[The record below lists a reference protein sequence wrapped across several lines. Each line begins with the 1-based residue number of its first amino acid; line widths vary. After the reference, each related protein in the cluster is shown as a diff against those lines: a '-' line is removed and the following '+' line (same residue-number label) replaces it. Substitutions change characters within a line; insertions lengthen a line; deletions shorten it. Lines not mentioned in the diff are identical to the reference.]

1 MPHRKGIIFSVCNLP
16 MHICN
21 TCTQVHLLSHPL
33 VDNFDWLYIYKTWLI
48 RSKGQLFPAVFSSAW
63 LGKIGAGL
71 DNVWTAPIL

>member
-1 MPHRKGIIFSVCNLP
+1 MCNLP

-33 VDNFDWLYIYKTWLI
+33 VDNFDWFYIYIYIYKTTWLI

-71 DNVWTAPIL
+71 DNVWTALIL